1 MMRFFDLRS
10 FFGCWNHQVDGICWH
25 FWAEFRWIT
34 FFVLLLFGGLLMVR
48 DYPANEKR
56 HWKRILGWL
65 HPLIKAA
72 SFASLPMLLLAPQK
86 LLGWNH
92 SVIQVIEYSHIL
104 ETWDVWWKLMK
115 HVVYLQNSWLFW
127 GDDSDS
133 IVTAIFWVGWK
144 FNPTKITFPS
154 DRQSGSRQIYVCKS
168 IIYYLGWIH
177 VGLLCVVIEPGAS
190 M

>member
-1 MMRFFDLRS
+1 
-10 FFGCWNHQVDGICWH
+10 
-25 FWAEFRWIT
+25 
-34 FFVLLLFGGLLMVR
+34 MVR

-104 ETWDVWWKLMK
+104 ET
-115 HVVYLQNSWLFW
+115 
-127 GDDSDS
+127 
-133 IVTAIFWVGWK
+133 
-144 FNPTKITFPS
+144 
-154 DRQSGSRQIYVCKS
+154 
-168 IIYYLGWIH
+168 
-177 VGLLCVVIEPGAS
+177 
-190 M
+190 